1 MTALAPTPTPSS
13 SRPRIAVL
21 GDGEQALRRLG
32 DWRQVDAA
40 ADVTVHPYPLAG
52 SALVQA
58 LQDADVVVLVRDR
71 TPFSAELLS
80 QLPRLKYLIFTGTR
94 NTTLDQ
100 EALAARQIPV
110 SHTEWGPS
118 KDSTC
123 EMTWSLILAARRQL
137 LAQAAVLRAGQWR
150 SATPQALPHVLKGQT
165 LGLVGLGEIGSRVA
179 KIGQAFGMQV
189 QTWSPNMTPER
200 AAVHG
205 AEAVTLDHLLHTSH
219 VVSLH
224 LVPSASTRHLLNAE
238 RLAQMRPDSMLV
250 NTSRSALIDSAALV
264 QALQAGR
271 PGLAA
276 LDVFDAEPL
285 PADSPLRDLPNAL
298 LTPHLGFVAEPVFQR
313 FADGVVAHLQTWLE
327 KHAATAP

>member
-1 MTALAPTPTPSS
+1 MSMSASACATT
-13 SRPRIAVL
+13 RPRIAVL

-32 DWRQVDAA
+32 DWRQIDAA
-40 ADVTVHPYPLAG
+40 ADVTVHRYPLKG
-52 SALVQA
+52 TALVQA

-71 TPFSAELLS
+71 TPFTAELLA

-100 EALAARQIPV
+100 AALAARQIPV

-123 EMTWSLILAARRQL
+123 EMTWALILAARRQL
-137 LAQAAVLRAGQWR
+137 LEQAAVLRAGQWR
-150 SATPQALPHVLKGQT
+150 SSTPQALAPVLKGQT

-179 KIGQAFGMQV
+179 KIGLAFGMHV

-200 AAVHG
+200 AAVHNV
-205 AEAVTLDHLLHTSH
+205 EAVTLEHLLQTSH

-224 LVPSASTRHLLNAE
+224 LVPSETTRHLLNAE
-238 RLAQMRPDSMLV
+238 RLAQMRPDSLLV

-264 QALQAGR
+264 QALQQGS

-276 LDVFDAEPL
+276 LDVFDTEPL
-285 PADSPLRDLPNAL
+285 PVDSPLRDLPNAL

-313 FADGVVAHLQTWLE
+313 FADGVVAHLQTWL
-327 KHAATAP
+327 KTHAATAP